1 MFEKS
6 PGYVSQTNISANKQ
20 SKRTLKQ
27 SLYKTHKQRKSR
39 QYLLVSLK

>member
-20 SKRTLKQ
+20 SKRTLKNKVNIKHTSKENQ
-27 SLYKTHKQRKSR
+27 GSTY
-39 QYLLVSLK
+39 